1 MVLVCCINV
10 SSAFEVSFG
19 QHVSGIMPTHQAMVD
34 DRCLCP
40 TMLSG
45 LQLRY
50 YVYDVVVGY
59 CTRLFEEEM
68 LLSRQVGLAMV
79 WCRIDPVQGMV
90 GSLKSVRMR
99 TVLVGCSR
107 ATVIHKL
114 VWEGPGLGC

>member
-1 MVLVCCINV
+1 MVLVCSINA
-10 SSAFEVSFG
+10 SALRCPYG
-19 QHVSGIMPTHQAMVD
+19 QHVPGMMPTHQAMVD
-34 DRCLCP
+34 DLCLCP
-40 TMLSG
+40 TLLSG

-90 GSLKSVRMR
+90 GSLKSVR
-99 TVLVGCSR
+99 
-107 ATVIHKL
+107 
-114 VWEGPGLGC
+114 